1 MTPILHIKKWGGGAK
16 RWSQRHEAEVGIKR
30 SSILCVYASAVMPL
44 MRQEPETRFDSKMKQ
59 KELHRNKW
67 TNFKNST
74 QFSQSQ
80 ASWIHMLSVLALS
93 QRLKS
98 PYPCVILK
106 LVFIPLHGGDPMHSQ
121 RDPGPLECLYIYI
134 YTRLQRT
141 PSSGLTGPSV
151 SFSRILTR
159 KAPVGK
165 LGFKIGSR

>member
-1 MTPILHIKKWGGGAK
+1 MGGGAK

-30 SSILCVYASAVMPL
+30 SSILCVYASAAMPL

-106 LVFIPLHGGDPMHSQ
+106 LVFIPLHGGDPTALTERS
-121 RDPGPLECLYIYI
+121 
-134 YTRLQRT
+134 RT
-141 PSSGLTGPSV
+141 PRV
-151 SFSRILTR
+151 SLYLHLHTTAANTLLWSHWAQCEL
-159 KAPVGK
+159 
-165 LGFKIGSR
+165 L

>member
-1 MTPILHIKKWGGGAK
+1 MTPFLQIKKPGGGAK
-16 RWSQRHEAEVGIKR
+16 RWSQGHEAEAGVKR
-30 SSILCVYASAVMPL
+30 SSVLCVYASGAMPL

-80 ASWIHMLSVLALS
+80 ASWIHMLSWKALTRVLSWNLS
-93 QRLKS
+93 FS
-98 PYPCVILK
+98 HSMVGT
-106 LVFIPLHGGDPMHSQ
+106 PLHSQ
-121 RDPGPLECLYIYI
+121 RDPGPLECLHIYI
-134 YTRLQRT
+134 YTRLQQT